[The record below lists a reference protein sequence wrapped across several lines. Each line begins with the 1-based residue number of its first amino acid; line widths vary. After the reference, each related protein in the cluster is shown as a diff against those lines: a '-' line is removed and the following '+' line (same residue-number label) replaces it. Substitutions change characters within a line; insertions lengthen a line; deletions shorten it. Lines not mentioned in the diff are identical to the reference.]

1 VTFDRHA
8 FPSDTIPYDADVDP
22 HVDVDDRLRPTSDRA
37 TRKGCVMSCHFDEL
51 VGHVAALLIR
61 HARQDEVD
69 RFLEIL
75 LPEYRA
81 EVLAAAQELVRERR
95 ATR

>member
-1 VTFDRHA
+1 M
-8 FPSDTIPYDADVDP
+8 
-22 HVDVDDRLRPTSDRA
+22 L
-37 TRKGCVMSCHFDEL
+37 
-51 VGHVAALLIR
+51 AALLIR

-81 EVLAAAQELVRERR
+81 EVLAAAQELVRERQ